1 MVSLLTFV
9 LAAATTPFDQE
20 IAAAVR
26 NVDDVFQVPPALV
39 KAVIEQESGF
49 DPRARS
55 RAGAIGLMQVMPFNA
70 EKVGLR
76 VEDLWVPA
84 KNILAGVRLLA
95 VLLRHYQGDVISALA
110 AYNARPRQLFAPLP
124 QNGETPR
131 YVHSVLDLFEKYS
144 SGRTPFEV
152 RRAPIAMPNLSQPKG
167 AVR

>member
-1 MVSLLTFV
+1 VVYLVTFA
-9 LAAATTPFDQE
+9 LAAATPFEAQ

-26 NVDDVFQVPPALV
+26 DVEEVFHVPPALV

-55 RAGAIGLMQVMPFNA
+55 GAGAIGLMQVMPFNA

-131 YVHSVLDLFEKYS
+131 YVLSVLHLFESYS
-144 SGRTPFEV
+144 SGRPPFEV
-152 RRAPIAMPNLSQPKG
+152 RRAPLAEPHLAQTKG